1 MGGTNLRLALADMAG
16 GAIVAKW
23 SSSTAGSRD
32 ANVIIDLIRSGAE
45 ELLRQADVP
54 RSALKAVAAG
64 APGVTNVEAGI
75 VVATSYLLGWRNVP
89 LRDLLEAAFEVPAAV
104 DNDVNLAAIGEY
116 WAGAAKGVRDFV
128 FLAVGTGIGAG
139 IILDGKPF
147 RGMDWS
153 AGEIGYMLVPG
164 VSDGVADTSTPG
176 ALEEL
181 IGGEGIRAEWRRR
194 WSKGGTSLCKD
205 LTATEIFDGAVS
217 GDALARSILEQ
228 SARLLAYAIYN
239 ISLVLNCS
247 LFLLGGG
254 VGMHRALGDATRQ
267 ELEKWRRHGNMQLI
281 HSGLGVDAQL
291 IGAVRLALDTANDRG
306 GIAETAASKVE
317 RTFNA
322 TRRK

>member
-1 MGGTNLRLALADMAG
+1 
-16 GAIVAKW
+16 
-23 SSSTAGSRD
+23 
-32 ANVIIDLIRSGAE
+32 
-45 ELLRQADVP
+45 
-54 RSALKAVAAG
+54 
-64 APGVTNVEAGI
+64 
-75 VVATSYLLGWRNVP
+75 
-89 LRDLLEAAFEVPAAV
+89 
-104 DNDVNLAAIGEY
+104 VNLAAIGEY
-116 WAGAAKGVRDFV
+116 WVGAAKGVRDFV

-139 IILDGKPF
+139 IILDGQPF

-164 VSDGVADTSTPG
+164 VTGGPADKSTPG

-181 IGGEGIRAEWRRR
+181 IGGEGIRAEWRRN
-194 WSKGGTSLCKD
+194 WSRGGTPLAMD
-205 LTATEIFDGAVS
+205 LTATEIFDGAVG

-267 ELEKWRRHGNMQLI
+267 ELEKWQRRGHMQLI
-281 HSGLGVDAQL
+281 HSELGVDAQL

-306 GIAETAASKVE
+306 GIALTVPSEVK
-317 RTFNA
+317 RTNI
-322 TRRK
+322 

>member
-1 MGGTNLRLALADMAG
+1 VAG
-16 GAIVAKW
+16 GVIVAKW

-45 ELLRQADVP
+45 EVLRRANVP

-64 APGVTNVEAGI
+64 APGITNVDAGI
-75 VVATSYLLGWRNVP
+75 VVATSYLLGWRKVP
-89 LRDLLEAAFEVPAAV
+89 LRDLLETAFEVPAAV

-116 WAGAAKGVRDFV
+116 WVGAAKGVRDFV

-139 IILDGKPF
+139 IILDGQPF

-164 VSDGVADTSTPG
+164 VTGGPADKSTPG

-181 IGGEGIRAEWRRR
+181 IGGEGIRAEWRRN
-194 WSKGGTSLCKD
+194 WSRGGTPLAMD
-205 LTATEIFDGAVS
+205 LTATEIFDGAVG

-267 ELEKWRRHGNMQLI
+267 ELEKWQRRGHMQLI
-281 HSGLGVDAQL
+281 HSELGVDAQL

-306 GIAETAASKVE
+306 GIALTVPSEVK
-317 RTFNA
+317 RTNI
-322 TRRK
+322 